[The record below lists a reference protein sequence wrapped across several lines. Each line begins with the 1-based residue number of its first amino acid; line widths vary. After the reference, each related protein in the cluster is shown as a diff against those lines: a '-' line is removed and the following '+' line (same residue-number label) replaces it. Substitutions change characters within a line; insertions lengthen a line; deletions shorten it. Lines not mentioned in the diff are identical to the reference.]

1 MPVRQTAWCSL
12 PNQMVP
18 LGIFPPKT
26 VTWISQPYT
35 TDGSDIELCAAE
47 APEAF
52 LGGEYTFLGRRERHQ
67 EVQNPSSE

>member
-1 MPVRQTAWCSL
+1 
-12 PNQMVP
+12 MVP

-35 TDGSDIELCAAE
+35 DGSDIELCAAE

-52 LGGEYTFLGRRERHQ
+52 LGGQYTCLGRRERHQ
-67 EVQNPSSE
+67 EIQNLGSE